1 MPSLLLLLGFQIAPA
16 VAETPNRQPQLATRG
31 NNVGVAYGAG
41 NAIYFAASTDAGRT
55 FGTPVLVSS
64 KGQLSLGMHRGPR
77 VAYTPQGVVISAVV
91 GEHGKG
97 MDG

>member
-55 FGTPVLVSS
+55 FGTSQAEIVAQDGAFPSMAALSNGLVAVAWES
-64 KGQLSLGMHRGPR
+64 KG
-77 VAYTPQGVVISAVV
+77 AIVIQTV
-91 GEHGKG
+91 E
-97 MDG
+97 